1 MTRRTSIKPLLVAIP
16 AMAAVVTASNF
27 LVQYPL
33 QAHLGALDLADLL
46 TWGAFTYP
54 LAFLVTDLTNRNFGP
69 AMARKVVYAGFVL
82 AVALS
87 FILATPRIAMASGT
101 AFIIAQL
108 LDVLIFNRL
117 RRLVWWMPPLTSS
130 VIGSLVD
137 TTVFFSMAFAAT
149 FAILGSNDPFAIE
162 ASGLFGVLSLQTPRW
177 VSWALGD
184 LSVKL
189 LMALVLLAPYGLLL
203 RLLATLLPGQ
213 WEKTPAA

>member
-1 MTRRTSIKPLLVAIP
+1 MRQTIAIKPLLVAIA

-27 LVQYPL
+27 LVQYPV
-33 QAHLGALDLADLL
+33 QARLGALSLADLL

-69 AMARKVVYAGFVL
+69 AMARKVVYAGFIL

-87 FILATPRIAMASGT
+87 CLLATPRIAMASGT

-108 LDVLIFNRL
+108 LDVVIFNRL
-117 RRLVWWMPPLTSS
+117 RKLAWWMPPLTSS
-130 VIGSLVD
+130 IIGSLVD
-137 TTVFFSMAFAAT
+137 TTVFFSLAFAAA
-149 FAILGSNDPFAIE
+149 FAILGPNDPFAIE
-162 ASGLFGVLSLQTPRW
+162 SSGLFGVLSLQAPRW

-189 LMALVLLAPYGLLL
+189 LMALVLLAPYGLLRHL
-203 RLLATLLPGQ
+203 IAQMLA
-213 WEKTPAA
+213 PAAGAAGR